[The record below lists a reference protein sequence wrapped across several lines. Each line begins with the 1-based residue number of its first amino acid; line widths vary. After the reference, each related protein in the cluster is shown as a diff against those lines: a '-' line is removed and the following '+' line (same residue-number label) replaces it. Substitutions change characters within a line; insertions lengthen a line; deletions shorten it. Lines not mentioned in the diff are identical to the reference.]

1 MNIETIRLTKDNRFD
16 FLNILEK
23 ELNEVFKEEIPEN
36 YGRKYPWSLISLI
49 ENNLIDSYQL
59 IYVDKKFWGGSGG
72 RIINWDNKKVYQA
85 GCRGFAKTRSIQ
97 IGLGASS
104 LMHVYN
110 TTHQIERA
118 KINRCSSVILSFNDH
133 NKKLFE
139 ITYKYHLPKIF
150 GKNTFIALPEKTML
164 NGVEQW
170 ILIMS
175 L

>member
-1 MNIETIRLTKDNRFD
+1 MNIETIRLSDSNHFE

-23 ELNEVFKEEIPEN
+23 ELNEVFDKEILEN
-36 YGRKYPWSLISLI
+36 YGRKYPWSLLSLI
-49 ENNLIDSYQL
+49 ENNLVDSYQL

-72 RIINWDNKKVYQA
+72 RIINWNNKKVYQA
-85 GCRGFAKTRSIQ
+85 GFRGFAKTRLIQ
-97 IGLGASS
+97 TGLGASS
-104 LMHVYN
+104 LMHEYN
-110 TTHQIERA
+110 TKHQIERA
-118 KINRCSSVILSFNDH
+118 IINKCSSVILSFNDH

-150 GKNTFIALPEKTML
+150 GKKAFVPLAEKTPF

-170 ILIMS
+170 ILMMS